1 MQVKLVTFFQVMDQ
15 MTLEDFIEL
24 EDYTL
29 TENATQSKKESLSY
43 IDFESK
49 RTQGIERLRHLKFIK
64 SPTTAENTSQKVDVH
79 LVSKVKSFSCNECEK
94 SFFSGPNDGHPQAGS
109 YRKQDRACNTSG
121 SGILNHIPVLI
132 QTNSGSL
139 GRSSQLDTPC
149 SGAKDGSQ
157 AKKRRVTTPG
167 KGLRVVEKVMVA
179 DRAGW

>member
-1 MQVKLVTFFQVMDQ
+1 MDQ

-94 SFFSGPNDGHPQAGS
+94 SFSQVPMMDIH
-109 YRKQDRACNTSG
+109 KQVHTESRTEPAT
-121 SGILNHIPVLI
+121 
-132 QTNSGSL
+132 Q
-139 GRSSQLDTPC
+139 
-149 SGAKDGSQ
+149 
-157 AKKRRVTTPG
+157 
-167 KGLRVVEKVMVA
+167 VVPEYLTIS
-179 DRAGW
+179 RF